1 MSNTSAPASLSPPP
15 LNSDN
20 PQTLAQKIIARASGK
35 PQVTPGE
42 IVTCQLDLVL
52 MHDSSGPRRVKSRLE
67 ELGAKVF
74 DPNKV
79 VLVSDHFVPATD
91 PESAEI
97 LALTRKWAKD
107 NLINHFYDMQGI
119 CHVMLPQQG
128 HLKPGMFLV
137 GGDSHSPTGG
147 AFGTFMVG
155 IGATEMTGVLATGE
169 IWIKVPETIRINWSG
184 QLSKGCSAKDIML
197 FLCKKLGM
205 NNNYKVMEF
214 GGETIAHMSMYER
227 MVLCNMSAEL
237 GGKTGI
243 VEADKTTLDWIR
255 QTGQSIDNEAIH
267 WQSDIDA
274 SYEAIYHFDASELV
288 PQVAAPHS
296 PENTADVDIYSDI
309 DIHQAYIGACT
320 GAKLSDLHMAAS
332 VLKGRKV
339 AQGTRLLIAPASIK
353 TTEMAAKD
361 GTLSILTEAGA
372 IMLPT
377 GCGACAGMGAGAI
390 ANGENCISSTSRN
403 FKGRMGSPESNVYL
417 ASPYTV
423 AASAVTGK
431 ISDPRPLIDDYYVE
445 NFRLTRSESCR

>member
-1 MSNTSAPASLSPPP
+1 MSSVGS
-15 LNSDN
+15 
-20 PQTLAQKIIARASGK
+20 QTLAQKIIAKAAGK
-35 PQVTPGE
+35 PTATPGE
-42 IVTCQLDLVL
+42 ILTCQLDMVL

-74 DPNKV
+74 DPSKV

-97 LALTRKWAKD
+97 LALTRQWASD
-107 NLINHFYDMQGI
+107 NQIAHFYDMQGI

-169 IWIKVPETIRINWSG
+169 IWVKVPETIRVNWDG
-184 QLSKGCSAKDIML
+184 ELPQGCSAKDIML
-197 FLCKKLGM
+197 FLCAKLGM
-205 NNNYKVMEF
+205 NNNYKVIEF
-214 GGETIAHMSMYER
+214 GGSTIQNMSMYER

-237 GGKTGI
+237 GAKTGI
-243 VEADKTTLDWIR
+243 IEADQTTIDWIKK
-255 QTGQSIDNEAIH
+255 TGQKVPDGALEWRSDDN
-267 WQSDIDA
+267 A
-274 SYEAIYHFDASELV
+274 SYEKVYHFNTSELV

-296 PENTADVDIYSDI
+296 PENTHPVDSFDDVT
-309 DIHQAYIGACT
+309 IHQAYIGACT
-320 GAKLSDLHMAAS
+320 GAKLSDLKMAAK
-332 VLKGRKV
+332 VLKGKKV

-353 TTEMAAKD
+353 TTELAAKD
-361 GTLSILTEAGA
+361 GTLATLTEAGA

-403 FKGRMGSPESNVYL
+403 FKGRMGSPDSNVYL

-423 AASAVTGK
+423 AAAAVAGK
-431 ISDPRPLIDDYYVE
+431 IVDPRTLMEDA
-445 NFRLTRSESCR
+445 